1 MKKLKNIRIHKGLSV
16 RQVADKTGYSQTFIQ
31 RVESGKKCSSEKI
44 DEYAAFL
51 GCRMVPVE
59 IGKSYVVTIESD
71 RIRIDYTDDKR
82 AEIIDGR
89 IILFKDDKVSDVY
102 ETTGSVEIDFLNRF
116 V

>member
-1 MKKLKNIRIHKGLSV
+1 MKKLKSIRIHKGLSI

-59 IGKSYVVTIESD
+59 VGRSYVVTNESD
-71 RIRIDYTDDKR
+71 RVRVDYTDDKR
-82 AEIIDGR
+82 AEIIDGKV
-89 IILFKDDKVSDVY
+89 IIYKDDKVIDVY
-102 ETTGSVEIDFLNRF
+102 DFIGGVEIGFLNRWI
-116 V
+116 